1 MYKYI
6 FISTFSFAFFNSN
19 WPFSWYILS
28 KQKEEVSKSFQ
39 KSLLSLHFL
48 SISTVILW
56 VSGVLLGSEEGIPH
70 SAPVFLHK
78 LLIVFTLTLVERSF

>member
-1 MYKYI
+1 MHMYRYI

-28 KQKEEVSKSFQ
+28 KQKEDVSKSFQ

-56 VSGVLLGSEEGIPH
+56 VSGVLLGPSSQCTGLFAQI
-70 SAPVFLHK
+70 
-78 LLIVFTLTLVERSF
+78 IRSLYIDSG